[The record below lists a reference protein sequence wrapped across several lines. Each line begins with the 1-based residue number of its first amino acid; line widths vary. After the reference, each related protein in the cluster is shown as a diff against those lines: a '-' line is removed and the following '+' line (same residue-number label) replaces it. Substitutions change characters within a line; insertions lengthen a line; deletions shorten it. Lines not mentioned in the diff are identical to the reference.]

1 MAGVSDTSLMNLFMC
16 DFYREIRREKG
27 PEMVYRPGLYNLSM
41 VYNYFVQKYE
51 EAAQLGSLHYPIF
64 LFKNYNETAEDRTCD
79 LEIVISATKTRFHTI
94 FEEKSTR
101 VTTFV
106 TKKIDKA
113 TSIFKVKEKDKYE
126 DIVLFLYGML
136 AHIDR
141 LEDIILRRSYLFSH
155 CEQRIIDVEKRN
167 QKERERERERERRAS
182 TVSAAA
188 SPSAADVRTHFPSI
202 QSSSPNRSSAYRVS
216 EIAPAMPDAQPAIQG
231 MKGQTTTFSS
241 IFGDTKLKR
250 RDTSVMLPPAM
261 PDALPAIKGMERQ
274 TTTFSSIFGD
284 TKLKRGNTIATL
296 PAAAAAAAMPI
307 RSYTSGEKIQSFPSS
322 NSSNMSAPLLSKR
335 NPKSDEGGYLY
346 NWNHHCY

>member
-113 TSIFKVKEKDKYE
+113 TSIFKVKEKDEYE
-126 DIVLFLYGML
+126 DMALFLYIML
-136 AHIDR
+136 AHLDR

-167 QKERERERERERRAS
+167 QKERERERRAS

-188 SPSAADVRTHFPSI
+188 SPSAVADVRTHFPSI

-216 EIAPAMPDAQPAIQG
+216 AATAAAMPDAQPAIQG
-231 MKGQTTTFSS
+231 TEHQATGFSS

-250 RDTSVMLPPAM
+250 GNTIATLPAAAA
-261 PDALPAIKGMERQ
+261 DALPAIKGMEHQ
-274 TTTFSSIFGD
+274 ATGFSSIFGD

-296 PAAAAAAAMPI
+296 PAAAAAAMPD
-307 RSYTSGEKIQSFPSS
+307 RSYTSGEKIQSFPSLKGVK
-322 NSSNMSAPLLSKR
+322 MSDPLLSKR

>member
-113 TSIFKVKEKDKYE
+113 TSIFKVKEKDEYE
-126 DIVLFLYGML
+126 DMALFLYIML
-136 AHIDR
+136 AHLDR

-167 QKERERERERERRAS
+167 QKERERERRAS
-182 TVSAAA
+182 TVSAA

-216 EIAPAMPDAQPAIQG
+216 ETAAAMPAIQG
-231 MKGQTTTFSS
+231 TEHQATSFSS

-261 PDALPAIKGMERQ
+261 PDALPAIQGTEHQ
-274 TTTFSSIFGD
+274 ATGFSSIFGD
-284 TKLKRGNTIATL
+284 TRLKRRDTRLKRRDTSVML
-296 PAAAAAAAMPI
+296 PATAAAAAAMPD
-307 RSYTSGEKIQSFPSS
+307 RSYTSGEKILSFPSLKGVK
-322 NSSNMSAPLLSKR
+322 MSDPLLSKR

-346 NWNHHCY
+346 NWNHYCY

>member
-1 MAGVSDTSLMNLFMC
+1 
-16 DFYREIRREKG
+16 
-27 PEMVYRPGLYNLSM
+27 M

-126 DIVLFLYGML
+126 DIVLFLYIML
-136 AHIDR
+136 AHLDR

-167 QKERERERERERRAS
+167 QKERERERRAS
-182 TVSAAA
+182 TVSAA

-216 EIAPAMPDAQPAIQG
+216 AATAAAMPDAQPAIQG

-261 PDALPAIKGMERQ
+261 PDALPAIKGMEHQ
-274 TTTFSSIFGD
+274 ATGFSSIFGD

-296 PAAAAAAAMPI
+296 PAAAAAAMPD
-307 RSYTSGEKIQSFPSS
+307 RSYTSGEKILSFPS
-322 NSSNMSAPLLSKR
+322 NSSKMSAPLLSKR